1 MGFSW
6 IVTGNTNNGTGKIWF
21 MLFTLMIL
29 KAVSPEQLSL
39 LNFSFKKPVV

>member
-6 IVTGNTNNGTGKIWF
+6 IGMANTNNGVGKFWF

-29 KAVSPEQLSL
+29 KAISPE
-39 LNFSFKKPVV
+39 